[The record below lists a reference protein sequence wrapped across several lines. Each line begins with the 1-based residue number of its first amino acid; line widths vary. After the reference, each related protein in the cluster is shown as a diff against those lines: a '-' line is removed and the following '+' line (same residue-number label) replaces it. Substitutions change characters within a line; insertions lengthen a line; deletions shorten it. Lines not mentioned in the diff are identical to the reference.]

1 MVHFLH
7 RAELEQMGLGGSR
20 ETQDLRWVLGP
31 GQVEGG
37 IAGWG
42 DVKVK
47 DLRQLLSLPKG

>member
-31 GQVEGG
+31 GRVEGG